1 MDHTAQTL
9 QLMTSLWLSGW
20 ASNANNF
27 SGQEY
32 NHHQFSREKKDSMLN
47 FSSSMYFCFL
57 SSSLPE
63 IVTDDVVVMK
73 KISSRQWQRRKK

>member
-1 MDHTAQTL
+1 MPTIFL
-9 QLMTSLWLSGW
+9 GKSIIVISFL
-20 ASNANNF
+20 
-27 SGQEY
+27 E
-32 NHHQFSREKKDSMLN
+32 EKKNPMLT